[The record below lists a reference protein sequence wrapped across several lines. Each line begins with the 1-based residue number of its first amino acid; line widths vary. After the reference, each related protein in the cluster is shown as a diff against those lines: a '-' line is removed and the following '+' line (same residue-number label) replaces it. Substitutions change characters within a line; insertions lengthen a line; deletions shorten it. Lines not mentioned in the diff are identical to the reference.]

1 MNTWVTALVPKGA
14 GFDFTAGQL
23 LDLIGWGAITLLA
36 IVALI
41 RAATR
46 LAGTIRAAET
56 GVTWPAVTHVMS
68 VAAAWYLS
76 GQIPGPGSWNSPIT
90 STYAL
95 LCDTVTS
102 LALLAHFAAVLVLLP
117 LVGLALYALV
127 RWSLTAAD
135 PSRWGPL
142 TRSQVVLLSVRWRV
156 GERRLAE
163 KLGTRTTGPTAS
175 WWGSHTITPPVTAE
189 ELPTVATWFMT
200 DTAVADLAALHR
212 VALAAPLVSG
222 VDLSPGDS
230 DNTRLRIEWDVKAL
244 AGIHD
249 DTATGKDR
257 SATRTLWGR
266 HRATPPA
273 PVIPA
278 HYTDGPLGSPS

>member
-1 MNTWVTALVPKGA
+1 MNTWVTALAPKRG

-36 IVALI
+36 IVALVG
-41 RAATR
+41 AATR
-46 LAGTIRAAET
+46 LVTAIRAAET
-56 GVTWPAVTHVMS
+56 GVMWPASTQVMS

-76 GQIPGPGSWNSPIT
+76 GQIPGPGSWDSPIS

-102 LALLAHFAAVLVLLP
+102 LALLAHFVAVLLLLP
-117 LVGLALYALV
+117 LVGLALYALL
-127 RWSLTAAD
+127 RWSLAAAD

-142 TRSQVVLLSVRWRV
+142 TRSQVMVLSVRWRV
-156 GERRLAE
+156 SERRLAE
-163 KLGTRTTGPTAS
+163 RLGTRTTGPTAS
-175 WWGSHTITPPVTAE
+175 WWGTHSITPPITAE
-189 ELPTVATWFMT
+189 GLPTVATWLMT
-200 DTAVADLAALHR
+200 DAAVADLAALHR
-212 VALAAPLVSG
+212 VALGAPMVCG

-249 DTATGKDR
+249 TASRKDR
-257 SATRTLWGR
+257 SACRTLWGR

-273 PVIPA
+273 PIIPA
-278 HYTDGPLGSPS
+278 PYTDGPLGSPS